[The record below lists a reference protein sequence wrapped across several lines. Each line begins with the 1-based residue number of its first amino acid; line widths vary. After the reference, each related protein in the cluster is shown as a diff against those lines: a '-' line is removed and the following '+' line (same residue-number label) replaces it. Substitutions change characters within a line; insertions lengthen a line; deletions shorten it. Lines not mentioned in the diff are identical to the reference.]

1 LGRGQFYCGKIGER
15 INIDSGL
22 KDIFYRKGEINMLTN
37 KKVAIIGV
45 GKMGETLLNSM
56 IKNNLMKKENLTGST
71 AQEEHAKEINKKYGI
86 RTYTN
91 NQEMILGKDIII
103 FAIKPQMM
111 KKVIFDIKE
120 VVTERQLVISI
131 AAATS
136 TQFIE
141 DCLGK
146 NIPVIRTM
154 PNTPALINEGMTV
167 LCPGKYAQKEHLKVA
182 TGIFRAVG
190 LVEVIY
196 QEELMDVVTALSGS
210 APAYTYIIIESLTEG
225 GLRMGLPRELAQ
237 KLTAQSLLGAAKM
250 VLKTG
255 MHPAL
260 LKDAVTTPAGVTV
273 DGLMELE
280 DGGIRVTLI
289 KAVSRATEK
298 SKELSR

>member
-1 LGRGQFYCGKIGER
+1 
-15 INIDSGL
+15 
-22 KDIFYRKGEINMLTN
+22 MLTN

-45 GKMGETLLNSM
+45 GKMGGTLVNSI
-56 IKNNLMKKENLTGST
+56 IKNKLVKKENLCGST

-86 RTYTN
+86 KTYLN
-91 NQEMILGKDIII
+91 NKEMVLGKDIII
-103 FAIKPQMM
+103 LAIKPQTM
-111 KKVIFDIKE
+111 KQVLSDIKDIISE
-120 VVTERQLVISI
+120 KQLIISI

-141 DCLGK
+141 ECLEK
-146 NIPVIRTM
+146 NIPVIRAM

-167 LCPGKYAQKEHLKVA
+167 LCPGRHVDKSYIQMAID
-182 TGIFRAVG
+182 IFGAVG
-190 LVEVIY
+190 LVEVV
-196 QEELMDVVTALSGS
+196 QREKLMDVVTALSGS
-210 APAYTYIIIESLTEG
+210 GPAYTYIIIESLTEG
-225 GLRMGLPRELAQ
+225 GVRMGLPRELAQ
-237 KLTAQSLLGAAKM
+237 KLSAQTLLGAAKM

-280 DGGIRVTLI
+280 EGGIRVTLI

>member
-1 LGRGQFYCGKIGER
+1 MERGN
-15 INIDSGL
+15 INI
-22 KDIFYRKGEINMLTN
+22 MLTN

-56 IKNNLMKKENLTGST
+56 IKNNLVNKENIAGST
-71 AQEEHAKEINKKYGI
+71 AQEAHAQEINKKYGI
-86 RTYTN
+86 RTYLN
-91 NQEMILGKDIII
+91 NKEMILGKDVII
-103 FAIKPQMM
+103 FAVKPQAM

-120 VVTERQLVISI
+120 VVTERQLIISI

-141 DCLGK
+141 DCLEK
-146 NIPVIRTM
+146 NTPVIRAM

-167 LCPGKYAQKEHLKVA
+167 LCPGRYAQEEHLKVA
-182 TGIFRAVG
+182 TDIFGAVG
-190 LVEVIY
+190 LVEVIFR
-196 QEELMDVVTALSGS
+196 EELMDVVTALSGS
-210 APAYTYIIIESLTEG
+210 GPAYTYIIIESLTEG
-225 GLRMGLPRELAQ
+225 GVRMGLPRELAK
-237 KLTAQSLLGAAKM
+237 KLTAQTLLGASKM

-280 DGGIRVTLI
+280 DGGIRVALI
-289 KAVSRATEK
+289 KAISRATEK
-298 SKELSR
+298 SKDISQ

>member
-1 LGRGQFYCGKIGER
+1 
-15 INIDSGL
+15 
-22 KDIFYRKGEINMLTN
+22 MLTN

-45 GKMGETLLNSM
+45 GKIGETLLNGM
-56 IKNNLMKKENLTGST
+56 IKNNLVKKENIVGST
-71 AQEEHAKEINKKYGI
+71 AQEAHAQEINKKYGI
-86 RTYTN
+86 QTYIDN
-91 NQEMILGKDIII
+91 KEMILGKDIII
-103 FAIKPQMM
+103 LAIKPQMM
-111 KKVIFDIKE
+111 KKVLSDIKDIISKK
-120 VVTERQLVISI
+120 QLIISI

-141 DCLGK
+141 ECLEK
-146 NIPVIRTM
+146 DIPIIRAM

-167 LCPGKYAQKEHLKVA
+167 LCPGKYIDENHIQMAMD
-182 TGIFRAVG
+182 IFGAIG
-190 LVEVIY
+190 LVEVI
-196 QEELMDVVTALSGS
+196 QREELMDVVTALSGS
-210 APAYTYIIIESLTEG
+210 GPAYTYIIIESLTEG
-225 GLRMGLPRELAQ
+225 GVRMGLPRELAQ
-237 KLTAQSLLGAAKM
+237 KLTAQTLLGAAKM

-298 SKELSR
+298 SKEISR

>member
-1 LGRGQFYCGKIGER
+1 LDRELVNLKNKIFFIEGGNE
-15 INIDSGL
+15 NIML
-22 KDIFYRKGEINMLTN
+22 KN

-45 GKMGETLLNSM
+45 GKIGETLLNGM
-56 IKNNLMKKENLTGST
+56 IENNLVRKENLAGST

-86 RTYTN
+86 QTYIN
-91 NQEMILGKDIII
+91 NKEMILGKDIII
-103 FAIKPQMM
+103 LAIKPQMM
-111 KKVIFDIKE
+111 KKVLSSIKDIISEK
-120 VVTERQLVISI
+120 QLIISI

-141 DCLGK
+141 ECLEK
-146 NIPVIRTM
+146 NIPVVRAM

-167 LCPGKYAQKEHLKVA
+167 LCPGKYIDENHIQMAID
-182 TGIFRAVG
+182 IFGAIG
-190 LVEVIY
+190 LVEVIHR
-196 QEELMDVVTALSGS
+196 EELMDVVTALSGS
-210 APAYTYIIIESLTEG
+210 GPAYAYIIIESLTEG

-237 KLTAQSLLGAAKM
+237 KLTAQTLLGAAKM

-260 LKDAVTTPAGVTV
+260 LKGDVTTPAGVTV

-280 DGGIRVTLI
+280 DGGIRVALI

-298 SKELSR
+298 SKEISR

>member
-1 LGRGQFYCGKIGER
+1 MF
-15 INIDSGL
+15 
-22 KDIFYRKGEINMLTN
+22 TN

-56 IKNNLMKKENLTGST
+56 IKNNLVKKENLAGST
-71 AQEEHAKEINKKYGI
+71 AREEHAQEINRKYGI
-86 RTYTN
+86 RTYLN
-91 NQEMILGKDIII
+91 NKEMVLEKDIII
-103 FAIKPQMM
+103 IAVKPQTI
-111 KKVIFDIKE
+111 KKVISDIKE
-120 VVTERQLVISI
+120 VVTEKQLIISI

-141 DCLGK
+141 NCLGK
-146 NIPVIRTM
+146 SIPVIRSM

-167 LCPGKYAQKEHLKVA
+167 LCPGRFAQKEHLKIA
-182 TGIFRAVG
+182 TDIFGSVG

-196 QEELMDVVTALSGS
+196 REELMDVVTALSGS
-210 APAYTYIIIESLTEG
+210 GPAYTYIIIESLTEG

-250 VLKTG
+250 VLETG

>member
-1 LGRGQFYCGKIGER
+1 MIFIERGN
-15 INIDSGL
+15 INT
-22 KDIFYRKGEINMLTN
+22 MLTN

-45 GKMGETLLNSM
+45 GKMGETLLNGM
-56 IKNNLMKKENLTGST
+56 IKNNLVKKENIAGST

-86 RTYTN
+86 QTYIN
-91 NQEMILGKDIII
+91 NKEMISGKDIII
-103 FAIKPQMM
+103 LAIKPQIM
-111 KKVIFDIKE
+111 KKVLSSIKDIISEK
-120 VVTERQLVISI
+120 QLIISI

-141 DCLGK
+141 ECLEK
-146 NIPVIRTM
+146 NIPIVRAM

-167 LCPGKYAQKEHLKVA
+167 LCPGKYIGENHIQMAKD
-182 TGIFRAVG
+182 IFGAIG

-196 QEELMDVVTALSGS
+196 REELMDVVTALSGS
-210 APAYTYIIIESLTEG
+210 GPAYTYIIIESLTEG

-237 KLTAQSLLGAAKM
+237 KLTAQTLLGAAKM

-260 LKDAVTTPAGVTV
+260 LKGDVTTPAGVTV

-280 DGGIRVTLI
+280 DGGIRVALI

-298 SKELSR
+298 SREISR

>member
-1 LGRGQFYCGKIGER
+1 
-15 INIDSGL
+15 
-22 KDIFYRKGEINMLTN
+22 MLTN
-37 KKVAIIGV
+37 KKIAIIGV
-45 GKMGETLLNSM
+45 GKMGGTLVNSI
-56 IKNNLMKKENLTGST
+56 IKNKLVKKENIVGST
-71 AQEEHAKEINKKYGI
+71 GRREHAKEINKKYGI
-86 RTYTN
+86 KTYIN
-91 NQEMILGKDIII
+91 NKEMILGKDIII
-103 FAIKPQMM
+103 LAIKPQMI
-111 KKVIFDIKE
+111 KKVLSEIKDVILE
-120 VVTERQLVISI
+120 EQLIISI

-146 NIPVIRTM
+146 NIPVIRAM

-167 LCPGKYAQKEHLKVA
+167 LCPGKYVA
-182 TGIFRAVG
+182 KNYIEMAMKIFGAVG
-190 LVEVIY
+190 LAEVIY
-196 QEELMDVVTALSGS
+196 KEELMDVVTALSGS
-210 APAYTYIIIESLTEG
+210 GPAYAYIIIESLTEG
-225 GLRMGLPRELAQ
+225 GVRMGLPRELAR
-237 KLTAQSLLGAAKM
+237 KLATQTLIGAGKM

-289 KAVSRATEK
+289 KAISRATEK

>member
-1 LGRGQFYCGKIGER
+1 
-15 INIDSGL
+15 
-22 KDIFYRKGEINMLTN
+22 MLTN
-37 KKVAIIGV
+37 KKIAIIGV

-56 IKNNLMKKENLTGST
+56 IKNNLIKKENLTGST
-71 AQEEHAKEINKKYGI
+71 AQEEHAKEINKKYSV
-86 RTYTN
+86 RTYIDN
-91 NQEMILGKDIII
+91 KEMVLGKDIII

-111 KKVIFDIKE
+111 KKVISEIKK
-120 VVTERQLVISI
+120 VVTEKQLIISI

-141 DCLGK
+141 DCLGG
-146 NIPVIRTM
+146 NIPVIRAM

-167 LCPGKYAQKEHLKVA
+167 ICPGRYVDKNHIQMAM
-182 TGIFRAVG
+182 GIFGAVG
-190 LVEVIY
+190 LVEVIHR
-196 QEELMDVVTALSGS
+196 EELMDVVTALSGS
-210 APAYTYIIIESLTEG
+210 GPAYTYIIIESLTEG

-260 LKDAVTTPAGVTV
+260 LKGDVTTPAGVTV

-280 DGGIRVTLI
+280 DGGIRVALI

>member
-1 LGRGQFYCGKIGER
+1 
-15 INIDSGL
+15 
-22 KDIFYRKGEINMLTN
+22 MLTN

-56 IKNNLMKKENLTGST
+56 IKNNLVQKENLTGST

-91 NQEMILGKDIII
+91 NQEMVLSKDVII
-103 FAIKPQMM
+103 FAVKPQTM
-111 KKVIFDIKE
+111 KKVISDIKE
-120 VVTERQLVISI
+120 VVTERQLIISI

-146 NIPVIRTM
+146 NAPIIRAM

-167 LCPGKYAQKEHLKVA
+167 LCPGRFAQKEHLKVA
-182 TGIFRAVG
+182 TDIFGSVG
-190 LVEVIY
+190 LVEVIFR
-196 QEELMDVVTALSGS
+196 EELMDVVTALSGS
-210 APAYTYIIIESLTEG
+210 GPAYTYIIIESLTEG

-237 KLTAQSLLGAAKM
+237 RLTAQSLLGAAKM

>member
-1 LGRGQFYCGKIGER
+1 
-15 INIDSGL
+15 
-22 KDIFYRKGEINMLTN
+22 MLTS

-45 GKMGETLLNSM
+45 GKMGETLVNSM
-56 IKNNLMKKENLTGST
+56 LKNKLIKKENLYGST
-71 AQEEHAKEINKKYGI
+71 AQEEHAKEINKKYSI
-86 RTYTN
+86 KTYLN
-91 NQEMILGKDIII
+91 NKEMVLGKDIII
-103 FAIKPQMM
+103 LAIKPQMM
-111 KKVIFDIKE
+111 RKVVSEIKE
-120 VVTERQLVISI
+120 VVTEKQLIISI

-141 DCLGK
+141 ECLGK
-146 NIPVIRTM
+146 NIPVIRAM

-167 LCPGKYAQKEHLKVA
+167 LCPGRHVDKSHIQMALD
-182 TGIFRAVG
+182 IFGAVG

-196 QEELMDVVTALSGS
+196 REELMDVVTALSGS
-210 APAYTYIIIESLTEG
+210 GPAYTYIIIESLTEG
-225 GLRMGLPRELAQ
+225 GVRMGLPRELAK
-237 KLTAQSLLGAAKM
+237 KLSAQTLLGAAKM
-250 VLKTG
+250 VLKTE

-298 SKELSR
+298 SKEISR

>member
-1 LGRGQFYCGKIGER
+1 
-15 INIDSGL
+15 
-22 KDIFYRKGEINMLTN
+22 MLTN
-37 KKVAIIGV
+37 KKIAIIGV

-56 IKNNLMKKENLTGST
+56 IKNNLVKKENLYGST
-71 AQEEHAKEINKKYGI
+71 AQEEHAQEINKKYGI
-86 RTYTN
+86 RTYLN
-91 NQEMILGKDIII
+91 NQEMILEKDIII
-103 FAIKPQMM
+103 IAIKPQMM
-111 KKVIFDIKE
+111 KKVISEIKE
-120 VVTERQLVISI
+120 VVTEKQLIISI

-141 DCLGK
+141 DCLGR
-146 NIPVIRTM
+146 NILVIRAM

-167 LCPGKYAQKEHLKVA
+167 LCPGRYVDKRHIKMAMD
-182 TGIFRAVG
+182 IFGAVG

-196 QEELMDVVTALSGS
+196 REELMEVVTALSGS
-210 APAYTYIIIESLTEG
+210 GPAYTYIIIESLTEG

-250 VLKTG
+250 VLETG

>member
-1 LGRGQFYCGKIGER
+1 
-15 INIDSGL
+15 
-22 KDIFYRKGEINMLTN
+22 MLTN
-37 KKVAIIGV
+37 KKIAIIGV

-56 IKNNLMKKENLTGST
+56 IKNNLVKKENLAGST
-71 AQEEHAKEINKKYGI
+71 AQEEHAQEINKKYGI
-86 RTYTN
+86 MTYLN
-91 NQEMILGKDIII
+91 NKEMVLGKDVIIL
-103 FAIKPQMM
+103 AIKPQTM
-111 KKVIFDIKE
+111 KKVISDIKD
-120 VVTERQLVISI
+120 VISERQLIISI

-146 NIPVIRTM
+146 NIPVIRAM

-167 LCPGKYAQKEHLKVA
+167 LCPGRYIDKRHIKMAMD
-182 TGIFRAVG
+182 IFGAVG

-196 QEELMDVVTALSGS
+196 REELMDVITALSGS
-210 APAYTYIIIESLTEG
+210 GPAYTYIIIESLTEG

-237 KLTAQSLLGAAKM
+237 KLTAQTLLGAAKM
-250 VLKTG
+250 VLETG

>member
-1 LGRGQFYCGKIGER
+1 
-15 INIDSGL
+15 
-22 KDIFYRKGEINMLTN
+22 MLIN

-45 GKMGETLLNSM
+45 GKMGEILLDSM
-56 IKNNLMKKENLTGST
+56 IKNNLVKKENLSGST
-71 AQEEHAKEINKKYGI
+71 AREEHAEEINKKYQV
-86 RTYTN
+86 RTYLDN
-91 NQEMILGKDIII
+91 KKMVLQKDVIIL
-103 FAIKPQMM
+103 ALKPQMI
-111 KKVIFDIKE
+111 KKVIFEIKE
-120 VVTERQLVISI
+120 VVTEKQLIISI

-146 NIPVIRTM
+146 NIPVIRAM

-167 LCPGKYAQKEHLKVA
+167 LCPGRYADKNHIQMSMH
-182 TGIFRAVG
+182 IFGAVG

-196 QEELMDVVTALSGS
+196 QEGLMDVVTALSGS
-210 APAYTYIIIESLTEG
+210 GPAYTYIIIESLTEG
-225 GLRMGLPRELAQ
+225 GVRMGLPRELAQ
-237 KLTAQSLLGAAKM
+237 RLTAQTLLGAAKM

-289 KAVSRATEK
+289 KAVSKATEK
-298 SKELSR
+298 SKELSQ

>member
-1 LGRGQFYCGKIGER
+1 LVNWLIKKL
-15 INIDSGL
+15 N
-22 KDIFYRKGEINMLTN
+22 IFYEQGRYKMLIN

-45 GKMGETLLNSM
+45 GKMGEILLDSM
-56 IKNNLMKKENLTGST
+56 IKNNLVKRENLSGST
-71 AQEEHAKEINKKYGI
+71 AREEHAKEINKKYGI
-86 RTYTN
+86 RTYLN
-91 NQEMILGKDIII
+91 NMEMIFKKDIII
-103 FAIKPQMM
+103 LAIKPQMM
-111 KKVIFDIKE
+111 KKVISDIKE
-120 VVTERQLVISI
+120 VVTEKQLIISI

-146 NIPVIRTM
+146 NIPVIRAM

-167 LCPGKYAQKEHLKVA
+167 LCPGRYVDKNHIQMSM
-182 TGIFRAVG
+182 GIFGAIG

-196 QEELMDVVTALSGS
+196 REELMDVVTALSGS
-210 APAYTYIIIESLTEG
+210 GPAYTYIIIESLTEG

-260 LKDAVTTPAGVTV
+260 LKGDVTTPAGVTV

-298 SKELSR
+298 SKELSK